1 MYQAACQAYTLDTDR
16 IKTKTVT
23 GGDAKEIFAHYESA
37 KLIHDALVAKFGEG
51 DDKTLKTK
59 EFPKEISIL
68 WKKLQN
74 HQGEKWATATFIK
87 FIEGFKENKVSEILK
102 AKSEKFGKKKDE
114 IRKGILNEQFNQF
127 IGKEGI
133 ELD

>member
-1 MYQAACQAYTLDTDR
+1 M
-16 IKTKTVT
+16 
-23 GGDAKEIFAHYESA
+23 
-37 KLIHDALVAKFGEG
+37 
-51 DDKTLKTK
+51 
-59 EFPKEISIL
+59 
-68 WKKLQN
+68 QN
-74 HQGEKWATATFIK
+74 HQGEKWATAIFIK
-87 FIEGFKENKVSEILK
+87 FIEGFKENKVNEILK